1 MHIGIAKAQAQETE
15 ARQREASALLVAV
28 VALVVAGVCCTMA
41 LVFREQRDDAQEE
54 CRK

>member
-1 MHIGIAKAQAQETE
+1 MHIAVAKAQARETE

-28 VALVVAGVCCTMA
+28 VALVVAGVCGTMA
-41 LVFREQRDDAQEE
+41 MVFREQRDDAREE